1 MVAGHGDL
9 CVSVCVLC
17 DSIHIRRE
25 KEKKE
30 REIREEHHQQI
41 RSITKR
47 RGGIS
52 VQENSFTVLQ
62 VCIHLQVDFLMMEIP
77 TLYIFVFLL
86 FFVDHWKKQIVSL
99 FWSNTTKT
107 AKGFGDE
114 FYVCFLFLLTSGD
127 NRDDSFIS
135 IKRLWEYIYI
145 CIYINYYVC
154 TIHTFRENARESF
167 PMI

>member
-86 FFVDHWKKQIVSL
+86 FFVDH
-99 FWSNTTKT
+99 
-107 AKGFGDE
+107 
-114 FYVCFLFLLTSGD
+114 
-127 NRDDSFIS
+127 
-135 IKRLWEYIYI
+135 
-145 CIYINYYVC
+145 
-154 TIHTFRENARESF
+154 
-167 PMI
+167 